1 MIVLSTITFIISTAD
16 ELQKDENGNLEFP
29 LVVYMIELLDNFV
42 TIFFSAE
49 FLTRLIICPR
59 KYRILVNSRTCQTF
73 PIFILPMMNHQ
84 TLYIF
89 FLKENKVF
97 EKVHEHRGPAGD
109 SPLLHL
115 VTARYWK
122 RRLLIEIILLFSLEG
137 LEEFEVVGKTG
148 KIIRLIRKV
157 EFVKK
162 NSPHP
167 PLGLWG
173 SWEFSNLSDILPDCS
188 PC

>member
-97 EKVHEHRGPAGD
+97 EKVHEHRGSAGD

-115 VTARYWK
+115 VTARY
-122 RRLLIEIILLFSLEG
+122 
-137 LEEFEVVGKTG
+137 
-148 KIIRLIRKV
+148 
-157 EFVKK
+157 
-162 NSPHP
+162 
-167 PLGLWG
+167 
-173 SWEFSNLSDILPDCS
+173 
-188 PC
+188 